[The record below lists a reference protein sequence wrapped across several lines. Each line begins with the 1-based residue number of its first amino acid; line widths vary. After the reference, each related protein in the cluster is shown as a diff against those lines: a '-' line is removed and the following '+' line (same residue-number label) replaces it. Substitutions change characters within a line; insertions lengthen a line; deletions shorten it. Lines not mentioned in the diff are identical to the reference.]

1 MTPCVPGNVADAFGD
16 IWVREGQVAGAGV
29 LRVSREQ
36 ALFALAYG
44 WAVREDLG
52 DGSVAIGRAQR
63 PDVPGVYP

>member
-1 MTPCVPGNVADAFGD
+1 
-16 IWVREGQVAGAGV
+16 VREGQVAGQGV

-52 DGSVAIGRAQR
+52 DGSVAIGRAKR
-63 PDVPGVYP
+63 PETPGVYP